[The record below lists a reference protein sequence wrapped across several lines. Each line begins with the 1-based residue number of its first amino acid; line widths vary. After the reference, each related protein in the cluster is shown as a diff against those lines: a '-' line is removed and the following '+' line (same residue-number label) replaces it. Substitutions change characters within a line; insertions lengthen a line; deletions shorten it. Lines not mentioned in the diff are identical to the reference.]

1 MLNVGNAAFN
11 RLQFRAVL
19 TDKNGN
25 STSGQPSDAYKLN
38 AEDLYI
44 EDASVTLINMA
55 DSSELHFYSVGNGRY
70 YPVDLSM
77 QNIDSVA
84 SYWLNYIILSLIHI

>member
-25 STSGQPSDAYKLN
+25 STSGQPSDSYKLN

-44 EDASVTLINMA
+44 ADILNADTVRYDIAS
-55 DSSELHFYSVGNGRY
+55 
-70 YPVDLSM
+70 P
-77 QNIDSVA
+77 
-84 SYWLNYIILSLIHI
+84 SLG

>member
-38 AEDLYI
+38 AEDLYVTDI
-44 EDASVTLINMA
+44 LNADTVRYDIASP
-55 DSSELHFYSVGNGRY
+55 RRC
-70 YPVDLSM
+70 
-77 QNIDSVA
+77 
-84 SYWLNYIILSLIHI
+84 YIIAYCVSI